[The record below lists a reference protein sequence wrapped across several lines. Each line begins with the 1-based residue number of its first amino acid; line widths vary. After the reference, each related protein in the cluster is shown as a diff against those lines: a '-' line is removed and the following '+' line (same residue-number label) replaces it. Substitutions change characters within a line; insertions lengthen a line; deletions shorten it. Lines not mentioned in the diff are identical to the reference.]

1 MSGMPIDTLQR
12 KIGSRAVAIVHYSID
27 SSHWE
32 FRQETGNDVGRDCTI
47 ELSENDRWNNHK
59 IEGQIKGSEKISP
72 LKRTPDEISFS
83 METKTINYAL
93 GSPVPFVLFHVDI
106 TTEAVYYLAIQDYF
120 ISHPELFDKLE
131 TAQDSLALHIP
142 TSNILGKNDSALVAI
157 AKCTYIDGPGRSLK
171 LHC

>member
-1 MSGMPIDTLQR
+1 
-12 KIGSRAVAIVHYSID
+12 
-27 SSHWE
+27 
-32 FRQETGNDVGRDCTI
+32 
-47 ELSENDRWNNHK
+47 
-59 IEGQIKGSEKISP
+59 
-72 LKRTPDEISFS
+72 
-83 METKTINYAL
+83 
-93 GSPVPFVLFHVDI
+93 
-106 TTEAVYYLAIQDYF
+106 AIQDYF